1 MTDKRW
7 TAIFGVLVMLVAAV
21 GPMVG
26 AAAPASSDA
35 TTEIDGD
42 TAFAIDSELD
52 EDDDENETTDNETA
66 VNGTSSAAAADAF
79 VAKLQQVVANATNDS
94 NVSAPGRVIA
104 SYVVANN
111 PGNAPDHAGP
121 PNGTPGANATNAT
134 NASDGGPPEGTPGAN
149 ATNGS
154 SGGPPNG
161 TPGGAP
167 DGNETDGSDGA
178 PGNGG
183 GNGNSNG
190 GGNGNGNGNGGGNG
204 NGNGPNQLASATDA
218 AADFGVDAALA
229 VSATPVDA

>member
-1 MTDKRW
+1 MPDKRW

-21 GPMVG
+21 GPTVG
-26 AAAPASSDA
+26 AAAPTGPDA
-35 TTEIDGD
+35 TTAIDDGAD
-42 TAFAIDSELD
+42 FAIDSDL
-52 EDDDENETTDNETA
+52 DDDENESDDDENESDDDENESDVDGNESA
-66 VNGTSSAAAADAF
+66 FNATSSTAAANAF
-79 VAKLQQVVANATNDS
+79 VEKLHQVVANATNDT

-121 PNGTPGANATNAT
+121 PNGTPGANATNT
-134 NASDGGPPEGTPGAN
+134 SDGGPPEGTPGAN

-183 GNGNSNG
+183 GNGN
-190 GGNGNGNGNGGGNG
+190 
-204 NGNGPNQLASATDA
+204 GPKQVAATDA
-218 AADFGVDAALA
+218 AADFAAESAFA
-229 VSATPVDA
+229 VSATPFDA